1 MNLCIPF
8 HTCAFNTPI
17 PYLCVDC
24 SFSCNPALYLGCC
37 LTESQADFSDFHFP
51 GAHAVSDLRF
61 LLQVFLRCFFY
72 MFCCSAC
79 LSRLMGKTSNHG
91 LSPWLTLNFH
101 WGVPECSPAHW
112 LSGYQQC
119 LALST
124 GCSHALPSGLTT
136 THTCLAL
143 FDESLFSEYAWLLP
157 CMRKCHWSNLESL
170 HHDQAQI
177 PWESLWIRC
186 KIAGSWSNS
195 HWPKGAGLQVP
206 RHMICRVHKILQ
218 HH

>member
-1 MNLCIPF
+1 MEVCHRHVYINEVYFASQSVSSHHSSSIIPCLVFYNCPFLLYWLCFDMNLCIPF

-101 WGVPECSPAHW
+101 
-112 LSGYQQC
+112 
-119 LALST
+119 
-124 GCSHALPSGLTT
+124 
-136 THTCLAL
+136 
-143 FDESLFSEYAWLLP
+143 
-157 CMRKCHWSNLESL
+157 
-170 HHDQAQI
+170 
-177 PWESLWIRC
+177 
-186 KIAGSWSNS
+186 
-195 HWPKGAGLQVP
+195 
-206 RHMICRVHKILQ
+206 
-218 HH
+218 